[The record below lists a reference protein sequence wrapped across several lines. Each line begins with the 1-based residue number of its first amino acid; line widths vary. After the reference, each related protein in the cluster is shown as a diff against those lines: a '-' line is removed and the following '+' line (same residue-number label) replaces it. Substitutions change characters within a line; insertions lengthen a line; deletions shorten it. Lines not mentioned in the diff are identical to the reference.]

1 VITRFALLAAFLL
14 TAPGFSQTPAPSVPQ
29 ELTVLVVDRQGEA
42 PKAVQP
48 GDLKVVDDGQPR
60 PAISLA
66 PIAQPWRIVVWV
78 DRVLTGPR
86 TLRAAAGTLA
96 EQAQALAA
104 LGTVEVVVAEPQPRV
119 ALAPTREVPA
129 IDEALSKLWLES
141 EGRDDLRVLRQHFK
155 DEKAEGSEAESRIA
169 EAVEAESRV
178 VRRQQ
183 DAFSEWLLA
192 QRDLGEGPRAVFLI
206 SDGYDVDPGRFY
218 HGVSSEP
225 EGALE
230 KSALEAARV
239 AAALGWTVYPL
250 PVGNATLPDLRRVQP
265 HGTGDPKA
273 PIGVTINRGKQ
284 PDAPPPLPALV
295 APQQP
300 LTWMAEAT
308 GGELVLQPSGVF
320 SVLTRLRSRYWLR
333 WEAPRGTNGRPRP
346 LEVTISRSDLT
357 VKARRWD
364 VAGIPESMAA
374 ARAGRLLSGEEEGV
388 GIELSA
394 RVQADAAGSA
404 DKPQGTLDLRID
416 SDPPPGGPL
425 RVTVAG
431 PGGRGAFHHLL
442 STADR
447 GAEPNVYHLP
457 VPLPVGAEAVGV
469 LVEPV
474 GGGAWGG
481 VVATLTTA
489 SAEPAPVSVNRP
501 GIRLVPPSGSAL
513 AGKVRLRVNGEG
525 EGIARVDLKLG
536 DRTAASC
543 AKVPCEAEV
552 DLGRRIRPQ
561 LVQGVAYDA
570 AGQELAR
577 DYVRLNDPA
586 AGFGVRIVEPAGRR
600 GVGAVDVEA
609 DVRAPAGRK
618 VEKVE
623 MYWNDELASTL
634 YAPPYRHKVMVP
646 RDRSVGYLKV
656 TARFDDGSTAEDAL
670 PLNASDLGDRIDVRL
685 VQLAVVVTDA
695 NGKPVPGL
703 PKEDFRLRQDGQEQE
718 IAAFEN
724 AGELPLTLALAID
737 TSASMFMKLPD
748 VRKAVASLLNTGLT
762 NRDRAMLI
770 DFDTK
775 PKVVRPVTR
784 DLVSVVSALEQLQPD
799 GGTALWDAVIYA
811 LAQLRGISGRK
822 ALVVYSDGID
832 EAERATFPL
841 CLKAARESGVP
852 IYLIV
857 SNPRSERG
865 EDGGFLTEPSS
876 AKFQK
881 LAEAGGGQVY
891 FIHPNQDLDGVY
903 GQILSELRSQYTVA
917 FYPKDTAPPA
927 AWTKIEVEVK
937 GRKGLTARTVSGVAS
952 RP

>member
-1 VITRFALLAAFLL
+1 VIPRFALLAALL
-14 TAPGFSQTPAPSVPQ
+14 LLSTPALSQVSQ
-29 ELTVLVVDRQGEA
+29 ETPVLLFDRQGEV

-48 GDLKVVDDGQPR
+48 GDLKVIDDGQSR
-60 PAISLA
+60 PVTSLV
-66 PIAQPWRIVVWV
+66 PITQPWRIVVWV
-78 DRVLTGPR
+78 DRVLTGSR

-104 LGTVEVVVAEPQPRV
+104 LGTVEVVVAEPGARV

-141 EGRDDLRVLRQHFK
+141 EGRDDLRVLRQRFK
-155 DEKAEGSEAESRIA
+155 DEKAEGVEAEGRIA
-169 EAVEAESRV
+169 EAVDAEARV

-192 QRDLGEGPRAVFLI
+192 QNDLGNGPRAVLLI
-206 SDGYDVDPGRFY
+206 SDGYDVDPAKFY
-218 HGVSSEP
+218 HGVSGD

-239 AAALGWTVYPL
+239 AAALGWTVFPL
-250 PVGNATLPDLRRVQP
+250 PVGDATLPDLRRVQP
-265 HGTGDPKA
+265 HGTGNPKT
-273 PIGVTINRGKQ
+273 PIGITINRKGTPPEQ
-284 PDAPPPLPALV
+284 APPPPSLV

-308 GGELVLQPSGVF
+308 GGEVVLQPSGIYGVV
-320 SVLTRLRSRYWLR
+320 SRLRSRYWLR
-333 WEAPRGTNGRPRP
+333 WEAPRPSDGRPRS
-346 LEVTISRSDLT
+346 LEVVTSRSDFN

-388 GIELSA
+388 GLEISA
-394 RVQADAAGSA
+394 RVQPDAAGSA
-404 DKPQGTLDLRID
+404 DQPRGTLDLRIE
-416 SDPPPGGPL
+416 SAEVPSGPL
-425 RVTVAG
+425 RLTIAG
-431 PGGRGAFHHLL
+431 PGGRGAFHHVLGA
-442 STADR
+442 ADR
-447 GAEPNVYHLP
+447 AAEPNVYHLP

-469 LVEPV
+469 LVEPLA
-474 GGGAWGG
+474 GGPWGG
-481 VVATLTTA
+481 VVATL
-489 SAEPAPVSVNRP
+489 SAAPAEAAPLSVAQP
-501 GIRLVPPSGSAL
+501 GIRLVAPAGSSL
-513 AGKVRLRVNGEG
+513 TGKVRLRVNGEG
-525 EGIARVDLKLG
+525 EGIARVNLKLG

-543 AKVPCEAEV
+543 ASVPCEAEV
-552 DLGRRIRPQ
+552 DLGRRVRPQ
-561 LVQGVAYDA
+561 VVQGVAYGAD
-570 AGQELAR
+570 GQELAR
-577 DYVRLNDPA
+577 DFVRLNDPA
-586 AGFGVRIVEPAGRR
+586 LGFGVRIVEPAARR

-609 DVRAPAGRK
+609 DVHAPAGRRI
-618 VEKVE
+618 EKVE
-623 MYWNDELASTL
+623 MYWNDELAATL

-646 RDRSVGYLKV
+646 RDRSTGYLKV
-656 TARFDDGSTAEDAL
+656 TARLDDGSTAEDAM

-703 PKEDFRLRQDGQEQE
+703 PKEAFRLRQDGQEQE

-762 NRDRAMLI
+762 SRDRAMLI
-770 DFDTK
+770 DFDTR

-784 DLVSVVSALEQLQPD
+784 DLASVVSALDQLQPD
-799 GGTALWDAVIYA
+799 GGTALWDAVTYA

-832 EAERATFPL
+832 EAERATFPI

-857 SNPRSERG
+857 SNPRAERG
-865 EDGGFLTEPSS
+865 EDGGFMNEPSS
-876 AKFQK
+876 AKFQR

-891 FIHPNQDLDGVY
+891 FIHPNQDLNGVY

-927 AWTKIEVEVK
+927 AWTRIEVEVQ
-937 GRKGLTARTVSGVAS
+937 GRKGLTARTVSGVAA

>member
-1 VITRFALLAAFLL
+1 VITRFALLAALL
-14 TAPGFSQTPAPSVPQ
+14 LPASALAQAPAPSVPQ
-29 ELTVLVVDRQGEA
+29 ELTVLLVDRNGEA
-42 PKAVQP
+42 PRAVQA
-48 GDLKVVDDGQPR
+48 GDLRVVDDGRPR
-60 PAISLA
+60 PVISLA
-66 PIAQPWRIVVWV
+66 PITQPWRIVVWV

-141 EGRDDLRVLRQHFK
+141 EGRDDLRVLRQRFK
-155 DEKAEGSEAESRIA
+155 DEKAEGPDAEGRIA

-192 QRDLGEGPRAVFLI
+192 QRDLGDGPRAVFLI
-206 SDGYDVDPGRFY
+206 SDGYDIDPGKFY
-218 HGVSSEP
+218 HGVSGP

-250 PVGNATLPDLRRVQP
+250 PVGNATLPDLRKVQP
-265 HGTGDPKA
+265 HGTGNPQA
-273 PIGVTINRGKQ
+273 PIGVTINRQGKQ

-320 SVLTRLRSRYWLR
+320 SVITRLRSRYWLR
-333 WEAPRGTNGRPRP
+333 WESPRETNGRPRP
-346 LEVTISRSDLT
+346 LEVTTSRSDLI

-364 VAGIPESMAA
+364 VAGIPESMAT

-388 GIELSA
+388 GIEISA
-394 RVQADAAGSA
+394 RVQPDPGGSA
-404 DKPQGTLDLRID
+404 DQPRGTLDLRIESAD
-416 SDPPPGGPL
+416 LPSGPL
-425 RVTVAG
+425 RLTVAG

-442 STADR
+442 GPADR

-457 VPLPVGAEAVGV
+457 VPLPAGAEAVGV
-469 LVEPV
+469 LVEPLS
-474 GGGAWGG
+474 GGPWGG
-481 VVATLTTA
+481 VVATLA
-489 SAEPAPVSVNRP
+489 SPSPEGEPVSVARP
-501 GIRLVPPSGSAL
+501 GIRLVAPAGSSL

-525 EGIARVDLKLG
+525 EGIARVELKLG
-536 DRTAASC
+536 DRTAAAC
-543 AKVPCEAEV
+543 ARVPCEAEV
-552 DLGRRIRPQ
+552 DLGRRVRPQ
-561 LVQGVAYDA
+561 VVQGVAFDA
-570 AGQELAR
+570 AGRELAR
-577 DYVRLNDPA
+577 DFVRLNDPA
-586 AGFGVRIVEPAGRR
+586 AGFGVRIVEPAARR
-600 GVGAVDVEA
+600 GVGAVEVEA
-609 DVRAPAGRK
+609 DVRAPAGRR

-623 MYWNDELASTL
+623 MYWNDELAATL
-634 YAPPYRHKVMVP
+634 YAPPYRHRVMVP

-656 TARFDDGSTAEDAL
+656 TARLDDGSTAEDAM

-703 PKEDFRLRQDGQEQE
+703 PKEAFRLRQDGQEQE

-770 DFDTK
+770 DFDTR

-784 DLVSVVSALEQLQPD
+784 DLASVVSALDQLQPD
-799 GGTALWDAVIYA
+799 GGTALWDAVTYA

-832 EAERATFPL
+832 EAERATFPI

-857 SNPRSERG
+857 SNPRAERG

-891 FIHPNQDLDGVY
+891 FIHPNQDLNGVY

-927 AWTKIEVEVK
+927 AWTKIDVEVQ